1 VGVLPGTTITTV
13 AISPTL
19 PPHNNI
25 TNSTTS
31 GASSAE
37 LMGSNN
43 PVKIVVLLWGQL
55 SLLDC
60 VRYEYAYAEEEN
72 RY

>member
-1 VGVLPGTTITTV
+1 VLPGTTITTV
-13 AISPTL
+13 VITPTL

-37 LMGSNN
+37 LIGSNN
-43 PVKIVVLLWGQL
+43 PVKIVVGIVVGQL

-60 VRYEYAYAEEEN
+60 VRYEYSYAEEEN